1 MIVQINGHT
10 SLLLKAETPA
20 DGARI
25 AWMQKRLQEQH
36 VTHQIEVTDESVAL
50 VVELHCHGGLPEGP

>member
-1 MIVQINGHT
+1 MIVKINGHT

-25 AWMQKRLQEQH
+25 AWMQKQLAQQH
-36 VTHQIEVTDESVAL
+36 VTHQIEVTDDDVAL
-50 VVELHCHGGLPEGP
+50 VVELHCHSGLPKGP